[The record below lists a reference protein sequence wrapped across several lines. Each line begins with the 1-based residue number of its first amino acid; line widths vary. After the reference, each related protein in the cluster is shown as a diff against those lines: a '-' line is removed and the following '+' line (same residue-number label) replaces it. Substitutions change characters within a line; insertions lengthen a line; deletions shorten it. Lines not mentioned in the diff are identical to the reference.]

1 MYYDNTIESYTCP
14 IWHFYSNMHIS
25 FLVIHTEIHIIH
37 YTYPIRFMYKI
48 MGQVVIMKSAHEPN
62 YKKKSVIFQTM
73 KMIR

>member
-1 MYYDNTIESYTCP
+1 
-14 IWHFYSNMHIS
+14 
-25 FLVIHTEIHIIH
+25 
-37 YTYPIRFMYKI
+37 MYKI